1 MSAVKGKPRRLE
13 RYRAKIKTKTV
24 QEFPGKGKR
33 DARAA
38 RKVNIETAVA
48 RKKISGKAMREF
60 ESLGLDELKTKLADA
75 RKELFNLRFK
85 HATGQLESVAS
96 LSSTRKTIARILTL
110 MTQKKEVGA

>member
-1 MSAVKGKPRRLE
+1 MSAVKGTVRRLE
-13 RYRAKIKTKTV
+13 RYRAKIKTKAV
-24 QEFPGKGKR
+24 SELPGKGKR

-38 RKVNIETAVA
+38 RKVNIETAIA
-48 RKKISGKAMREF
+48 RTKVSGKAMREF
-60 ESLGLDELKTKLADA
+60 ASLGLEELKSKLADA

-110 MTQKKEVGA
+110 ITQKEVGA

>member
-1 MSAVKGKPRRLE
+1 MSAVKGKVRRLE
-13 RYRAKIKTKTV
+13 RYRAKIKTKIV
-24 QEFPGKGKR
+24 QELPGKGKR

-38 RKVNIETAVA
+38 RKVNIETAIA
-48 RKKISGKAMREF
+48 RKKVSGKAMREF
-60 ESLGLDELKTKLADA
+60 ESLGLDELKTKLADT

-110 MTQKKEVGA
+110 ITQKEVGA